1 MSLKRQIEE
10 LNNQIGYYHNS
21 ANLEDQ
27 MNALKTLSMR
37 IANPSSRIEE
47 EAKKLECL
55 KLIDGVEL
63 YCEGGDLALE
73 TARERYLAFKTLWGE
88 NEDQSL
94 ADEANTLYEMTQ
106 AVSKTANLF
115 SENHQVI
122 WQEWAEEQKSLANV
136 NDVILEQQKSVHR
149 NVDLYKK
156 YIERKR
162 EFDSQMDGF
171 TFDQG
176 QLGRIQLFA
185 KQCAELKSQMNTEAL
200 PEGVKK
206 LYDALNNAGA
216 VALVSMLTPEV
227 MDWLEKNNKLDT
239 LMVKQR

>member
-1 MSLKRQIEE
+1 MSLKSQIAELNKQIE
-10 LNNQIGYYHNS
+10 YYHNS

-27 MNALKTLSMR
+27 MEALKTISTR
-37 IANPSSRIEE
+37 IANPSNRIEE

-55 KLIDGVEL
+55 KLIDGVDL

-73 TARERYLAFKTLWGE
+73 TAGKRYFAFKTLWGE
-88 NEDQSL
+88 IEDQSL

-106 AVSKTANLF
+106 AVSKTASLF

-122 WQEWAEEQKSLANV
+122 WQEWAEEQKGLANV
-136 NDVILEQQKSVHR
+136 NDVILEQQKSPHE
-149 NVDLYKK
+149 NIDLYNNYTRAKK
-156 YIERKR
+156 
-162 EFDSQMDGF
+162 EFDRQMGDF

-176 QLGRIQLFA
+176 QLLRIQHFA
-185 KQCAELKSQMNTEAL
+185 KQCAEFKSQMNTEAL
-200 PEGVKK
+200 PEDVKK
-206 LYDALNNAGA
+206 LFDTLNRLGA

>member
-1 MSLKRQIEE
+1 MSLKRQITD
-10 LNNQIGYYHNS
+10 LNEQIGYYNNS

-27 MNALKTLSMR
+27 MDALKTISQR
-37 IANPSSRIEE
+37 IATPSNRIEE

-55 KLIDGVEL
+55 KLIDGVDL

-73 TARERYLAFKTLWGE
+73 ASRERYLAFKTLWGE
-88 NEDQSL
+88 IEDQSL
-94 ADEANTLYEMTQ
+94 SDEANTLYEMTK
-106 AVSKTANLF
+106 AVSTTANLF

-156 YIERKR
+156 YIDRKR

-206 LYDALNNAGA
+206 LFDALNNAGA